1 MQNLLYALIQ
11 SLHNIGAAAIAGM
24 SAAALELPDL
34 RSKLAKWVAAAW
46 ALQGISGLFFG
57 ITTYAF
63 EKHLPDIHGIAV
75 IALGIKMICVVSG
88 LTLALYYMKAN
99 LAEKGQ
105 TIVWRMLFALGLIA
119 LLSAAFLRWYS

>member
-24 SAAALELPDL
+24 SAAALGLPDL
-34 RSKLAKWVAAAW
+34 RKRIARWVAAVW
-46 ALQGISGLFFG
+46 ALQGISGLSFG

-75 IALGIKMICVVSG
+75 IALIIKMLCVASG
-88 LTLALYYMKAN
+88 LMLALYCMKAN
-99 LAEKGQ
+99 LTERGQ
-105 TIVWRMLFALGLIA
+105 AIAWRTLLALGLIA